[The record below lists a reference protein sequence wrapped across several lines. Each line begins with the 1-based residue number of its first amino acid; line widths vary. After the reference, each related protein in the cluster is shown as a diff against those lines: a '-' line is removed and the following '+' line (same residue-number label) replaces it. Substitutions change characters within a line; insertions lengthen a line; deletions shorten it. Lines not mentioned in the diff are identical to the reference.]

1 MMKMSIL
8 YSLFAVCSLA
18 FCQCDKDGGSASGGN
33 LPFELSVSQWN
44 VPSQGAT
51 EEVDLQAPGEWKVKT
66 DYIAGGERWLSVS
79 KTSGAAGQ
87 HKLTLSAGNNPSNST
102 DREALLTVTC
112 GNEQKTIS
120 VTQRTHEEVVPEQG
134 RYDVK
139 AGDTLLTVN
148 VSANVAYQC
157 SIVQEG
163 NWIAQVQNKSAMET
177 SSVRFQIS
185 ANTDEQERTA
195 VVKFTADNL
204 APTEITIVQAGQT
217 AGKEL
222 TLFQLN
228 IWEECGHNSTDGYSA
243 FQSLVDQIVALEPD
257 FATFCELYKNGDDMV
272 MKKLVAALKERG
284 LTYYAETG
292 FGKGGG
298 GARGLLSKY
307 PIEETEL
314 INSWMFKGVC
324 NVDGKRIA
332 IYPSHSNYVYYSCY
346 YPRGYNDG
354 GGNSGWEKLPDGPN
368 TDVSE
373 ILERNALSGRPESA
387 REFVENAKKELDK
400 GAIVILA
407 GDLNEPS
414 HLDWV
419 ESTKD
424 MFEHNGCIVPWQTS
438 LLLTESGFIDA
449 FRQMY
454 PDPATHPGLTWP
466 VNNKG
471 IPVSDL
477 AWAAEAG
484 ERDRID
490 YIYYYPD
497 SRFSLVDIKMVGPTG
512 TIVRG
517 ERVAADTQEP
527 IIDQAGE
534 HWPSDHRGLL
544 MTIRWNE

>member
-148 VSANVAYQC
+148 V
-157 SIVQEG
+157 
-163 NWIAQVQNKSAMET
+163 
-177 SSVRFQIS
+177 S

-354 GGNSGWEKLPDGPN
+354 GGNSGWEKLSDGPN

-400 GAIVILA
+400 GGYRHSGRRPERALA
-407 GDLNEPS
+407 
-414 HLDWV
+414 
-419 ESTKD
+419 
-424 MFEHNGCIVPWQTS
+424 
-438 LLLTESGFIDA
+438 SGLG
-449 FRQMY
+449 RVY
-454 PDPATHPGLTWP
+454 
-466 VNNKG
+466 
-471 IPVSDL
+471 
-477 AWAAEAG
+477 
-484 ERDRID
+484 ER
-490 YIYYYPD
+490 Y
-497 SRFSLVDIKMVGPTG
+497 
-512 TIVRG
+512 VR
-517 ERVAADTQEP
+517 A
-527 IIDQAGE
+527 
-534 HWPSDHRGLL
+534 
-544 MTIRWNE
+544 

>member
-1 MMKMSIL
+1 
-8 YSLFAVCSLA
+8 
-18 FCQCDKDGGSASGGN
+18 
-33 LPFELSVSQWN
+33 
-44 VPSQGAT
+44 
-51 EEVDLQAPGEWKVKT
+51 
-66 DYIAGGERWLSVS
+66 
-79 KTSGAAGQ
+79 
-87 HKLTLSAGNNPSNST
+87 
-102 DREALLTVTC
+102 
-112 GNEQKTIS
+112 
-120 VTQRTHEEVVPEQG
+120 
-134 RYDVK
+134 
-139 AGDTLLTVN
+139 
-148 VSANVAYQC
+148 
-157 SIVQEG
+157 
-163 NWIAQVQNKSAMET
+163 
-177 SSVRFQIS
+177 
-185 ANTDEQERTA
+185 
-195 VVKFTADNL
+195 
-204 APTEITIVQAGQT
+204 
-217 AGKEL
+217 
-222 TLFQLN
+222 
-228 IWEECGHNSTDGYSA
+228 
-243 FQSLVDQIVALEPD
+243 
-257 FATFCELYKNGDDMV
+257 MV

-324 NVDGKRIA
+324 SVDGKRIA

-466 VNNKG
+466 VNNEG

-477 AWAAEAG
+477 AWAAEAD

>member
-120 VTQRTHEEVVPEQG
+120 VNSAHARRSRSRT
-134 RYDVK
+134 RALCVK

-204 APTEITIVQAGQT
+204 APTEITVVQAGQT

-424 MFEHNGCIVPWQTS
+424 MFEHNGCVVPWQTS

-466 VNNKG
+466 VNNEG

-477 AWAAEAG
+477 AWAAEAD

-497 SRFSLVDIKMVGPTG
+497 SRFSLADIKMVGPTG